1 MELKSGDIHAYGESV
16 AGRHPNYS
24 AETVDTAQ
32 YIMEKYLIKH
42 LLEEE
47 TNPYIFMDSFKWI
60 RGHNMAKAAIEM
72 ALWDLHAKKQNKPLY
87 QVIGG
92 VRNYAEVGVSI
103 GIQKDIDT
111 LINKI
116 GGYLD
121 QGYGRIKIKVKPGW
135 DVNVLDRVRTEYP
148 DIKLTVDANA
158 AFNLEKHLNILR
170 EMDKYRLLYIEQP
183 LKYDDLVGHSILQS
197 NLETDICLD
206 ESLKDSH
213 KAWEAISIMAGRVF
227 NIKPGRVG
235 GIIESR
241 KIHDIGMKHGVPVW
255 IGGMLETGIGRS
267 FLVTLATL
275 PNVKYPSDIS
285 ASSRYYEKDIITE
298 PFELQNGSRLYAR
311 EDAGI
316 GVEPDWP
323 YLKKIAIKEK
333 TFS

>member
-1 MELKSGDIHAYGESV
+1 
-16 AGRHPNYS
+16 
-24 AETVDTAQ
+24 
-32 YIMEKYLIKH
+32 
-42 LLEEE
+42 
-47 TNPYIFMDSFKWI
+47 
-60 RGHNMAKAAIEM
+60 MAKATVEM
-72 ALWDLHAKKQNKPLY
+72 ALWDLYAKKMGSPLY
-87 QVIGG
+87 KIIGG
-92 VRNYAEVGVSI
+92 IRNYAVVGVSI

-116 GGYLD
+116 GSYLD

-135 DVNVLDRVRTEYP
+135 DINVLDAVRQNYP

-158 AFNLEKHLNILR
+158 AFDLNKHLDILVK
-170 EMDKYRLLYIEQP
+170 MDRYNLLYIEQP

-213 KAWEAISIMAGRVF
+213 KAWEAVSIMAGRVF

-235 GIIESR
+235 GITESK
-241 KIHDIGMKHGVPVW
+241 KIHDIGAKHGVPVW

-298 PFELQNGSRLYAR
+298 PFELNKGSRLYAR
-311 EDAGI
+311 EDDGI
-316 GVEPDWP
+316 GVELDWD
-323 YLKKIAIKEK
+323 YLEKITINKKVYH
-333 TFS
+333 